1 MYYNNSLNLTNFSY
15 FTPTETIK
23 DYCIEGVNNLQTI
36 TIITLNIAIFALLY
50 ILVSRLYYKKRTLT
64 LQLLKLGALVM
75 TALNAI
81 LMYYWI
87 AT

>member
-23 DYCIEGVNNLQTI
+23 DYCIEGVNNLQAI
-36 TIITLNIAIFALLY
+36 TIITLNIVIFAILY
-50 ILVSRLYYKKRTLT
+50 ILISRLYYKKRTLT

>member
-36 TIITLNIAIFALLY
+36 TIITLNIVIFAILY
-50 ILVSRLYYKKRTLT
+50 ILISRLYYKKRTLT

>member
-23 DYCIEGVNNLQTI
+23 DYCIEGVNNLQAI
-36 TIITLNIAIFALLY
+36 TIITLNIVIFALLY
-50 ILVSRLYYKKRTLT
+50 ILISRLYYKKRTLT

>member
-36 TIITLNIAIFALLY
+36 TIITLNIVIFALLY
-50 ILVSRLYYKKRTLT
+50 ILISRLYYKKRTLT